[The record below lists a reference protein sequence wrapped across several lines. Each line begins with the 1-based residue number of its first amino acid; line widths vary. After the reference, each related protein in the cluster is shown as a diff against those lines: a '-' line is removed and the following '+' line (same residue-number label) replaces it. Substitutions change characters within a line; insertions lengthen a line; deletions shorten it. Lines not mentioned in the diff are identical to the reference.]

1 MQYSIQEK
9 KGLTGLEFSRHA
21 MEIQSRRR
29 SKGLIVLEFSR
40 HMQCKSNPG
49 DEERIDCFGVLQTH
63 AMQIQSRRKRNSGS
77 QTTNCFLFPENYYI
91 LCGEALKT
99 NKSVEP
105 SRNMDL
111 AFFIVTTLRLI
122 AQKYISTTKQFKGK
136 QTL

>member
-1 MQYSIQEK
+1 LFWNSQDTCNANPNQEK
-9 KGLTGLEFSRHA
+9 K
-21 MEIQSRRR
+21 
-29 SKGLIVLEFSR
+29 KGLIVLEFSR

-49 DEERIDCFGVLQTH
+49 E
-63 AMQIQSRRKRNSGS
+63 RNSCS

-111 AFFIVTTLRLI
+111 AFFFMTTLRLI
-122 AQKYISTTKQFKGK
+122 AQRSIFTTKQLEGK